1 MYKIL
6 ALALATAVSAA
17 LLAEPVLSQNIVVTP
32 DTQHREFVETV
43 SRDLDRQLSV
53 AARLGD
59 APNGEGISIVR
70 FTRDN
75 DGDAA
80 NVKLYRAS
88 GKRGFDRIAMKAV
101 SRLRSLDSAPP
112 SVDRDQMYQ
121 ANIIFAENRWGA
133 DRLRQ
138 QLAAEEA
145 ARLASGP
152 SERMVL
158 AFGSAGKTRPT
169 S

>member
-6 ALALATAVSAA
+6 ALALATAASAA
-17 LLAEPVLSQNIVVTP
+17 LLAEPVLGQNIVVTP
-32 DTQHREFVETV
+32 DSTQQEYVEKV
-43 SRDLDRQLSV
+43 SRDLGRQLSV

-70 FTRDN
+70 FTRDA

-101 SRLRSLDSAPP
+101 SRLRTLDSAP
-112 SVDRDQMYQ
+112 SSIGHDQQYQ
-121 ANIIFAENRWGA
+121 ANIIFAENGWDVA
-133 DRLRQ
+133 RLEE
-138 QLAAEEA
+138 QLAKEES
-145 ARLASGP
+145 ARMASRP
-152 SERMVL
+152 SERTVL
-158 AFGSAGKTRPT
+158 AFGSAATRPT

>member
-32 DTQHREFVETV
+32 DTQNREFVETV

-158 AFGSAGKTRPT
+158 AFGSAGTRPT